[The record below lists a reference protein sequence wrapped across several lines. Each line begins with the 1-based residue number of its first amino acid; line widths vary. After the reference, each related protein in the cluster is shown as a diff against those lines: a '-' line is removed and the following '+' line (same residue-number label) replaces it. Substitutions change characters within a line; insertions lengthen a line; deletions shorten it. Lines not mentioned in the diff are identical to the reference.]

1 MTDTFATLTPDFEK
15 FTDGSRKMGL
25 TAVDAYERSGLSVAD
40 FQGKVAKAAPVE
52 WFTAAL
58 DAQADFTRT
67 VVSAQAS
74 AARDLLK

>member
-1 MTDTFATLTPDFEK
+1 MSDTFTTLTPDFEK
-15 FTDGSRKMGL
+15 LTDGSRKAGL
-25 TAVDAYERSGLSVAD
+25 TAVDAYEKSGLSIAD

-52 WFTAAL
+52 WFSTVL

-67 VVSAQAS
+67 VVTAQAS